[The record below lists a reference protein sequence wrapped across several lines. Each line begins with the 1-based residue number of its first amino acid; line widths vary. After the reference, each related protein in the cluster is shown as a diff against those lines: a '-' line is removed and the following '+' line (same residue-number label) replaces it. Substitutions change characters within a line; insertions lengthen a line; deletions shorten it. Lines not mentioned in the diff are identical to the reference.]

1 MLFGK
6 PLNEHHPGYKN
17 LRPTEQKRFSKLHR
31 DWLDGKTLAPENEDA
46 LEKLARQIQLNSGP
60 FNTKHEGYNNMM
72 PKDQE
77 TF

>member
-46 LEKLARQIQLNSGP
+46 LEKLAR
-60 FNTKHEGYNNMM
+60 
-72 PKDQE
+72 
-77 TF
+77 